1 MDGLPGDG
9 KGLVMKEGNH
19 ETEKSSINGLRHDFL
34 PVLPPAAG
42 NKNL

>member
-9 KGLVMKEGNH
+9 KALVMKEGNH
-19 ETEKSSINGLRHDFL
+19 ETEKSSINGIRHDFL